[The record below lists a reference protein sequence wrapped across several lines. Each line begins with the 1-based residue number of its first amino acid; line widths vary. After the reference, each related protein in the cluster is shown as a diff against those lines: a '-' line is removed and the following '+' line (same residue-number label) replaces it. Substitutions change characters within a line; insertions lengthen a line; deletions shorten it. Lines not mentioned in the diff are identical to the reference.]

1 MMAKRN
7 RRMKSN
13 ATLWVVGLAALWLAG
28 CSSAGQGVSDL
39 PILNT
44 RWYLLSFSDATGAH
58 EVPTDPIPF
67 LEVAGDWLSFDNGC
81 NEIYANSQVDA
92 ERFNM
97 EMVIMRG
104 TGCGDRISAAAIE
117 LERTMDDAI
126 VNWST
131 YTVEGDELIMPFE
144 DGEARFSRAIPANE
158 YDLRAF
164 PLQQREPVKPDY
176 LGEEVIRG
184 RLIQEEGCL
193 RLPIPNYYFESGFLL
208 VWPAIY
214 AVGFD
219 ADGVGVFN
227 LQTTERVAGVGDEV
241 VISGGRI
248 DEAIDPLLDSEL
260 LLLSSF
266 TGGCAGP
273 YWIMGDIL
281 SLEE

>member
-1 MMAKRN
+1 MMANRN

-13 ATLWVVGLAALWLAG
+13 MMKWFLWPAVVWLGG
-28 CSSAGQGVSDL
+28 CSGIGGEAADL
-39 PILNT
+39 PILDT
-44 RWYLLSFSDATGAH
+44 RWLLVSFSDATGAH

-67 LEVAGDWLSFDNGC
+67 LEVAEDWLSFDNGC
-81 NEIYANSQVDA
+81 NETHANAQVDA
-92 ERFNM
+92 ERFNI

-104 TGCGDRISAAAIE
+104 TNCERISAAATE

-131 YTVEGDELIMPFE
+131 YTIEGDELIIPFE
-144 DGEARFSRAIPANE
+144 GGEARFSRAIPDNAF
-158 YDLRAF
+158 DLRGF
-164 PLQQREPVKPDY
+164 PLLQREPVKPDY
-176 LGEEVIRG
+176 LGEEIIRG
-184 RLIQEEGCL
+184 RVIQEDGCL
-193 RLPIPNYYFESGFLL
+193 RLPIPDYYFESGFLL

-219 ADGVGVFN
+219 ADGVAVFN

-248 DEAIDPLLDSEL
+248 DEEIDPLLHDDL
-260 LLLSSF
+260 LRLPSLVA
-266 TGGCAGP
+266 GCAGP
-273 YWIMGDIL
+273 YWIMSDIL